1 MTDDRNEVPEADPE
15 VRADEQVDLDLEQ
28 GLEPEQESKTQYVE
42 FVGSEPFGTEFTSE
56 HTVTRKQLRDA
67 WDVSTPKDLRWT
79 KAQSGPRK
87 GRMLVPASD
96 MSPEALEGFTNDPMF
111 RVVEL

>member
-1 MTDDRNEVPEADPE
+1 MTYDRNEVPEADPE
-15 VRADEQVDLDLEQ
+15 VRADEQA
-28 GLEPEQESKTQYVE
+28 GLEPEQEEGKTQYVE

-87 GRMLVPASD
+87 GRMLVQASD